1 MSAVTHEI
9 VAFRRPVE
17 GLDIAADFVV
27 RWSVEDYC
35 ATAEVWSA
43 VISADPPRVE
53 AWNAEVYEPQAI
65 EEATDPVLRAT
76 VKWDGCADWDLSPT
90 ACQYHTCDA
99 ADVRDLAALLVHLQ
113 RRALE
118 LMPKADP
125 ERREEARQ

>member
-1 MSAVTHEI
+1 MSVITHEI
-9 VAFRRPVE
+9 VAFRPPAE

-35 ATAEVWSA
+35 AIAEVWPA
-43 VISADPPRVE
+43 VIVWSDPPHVE
-53 AWNAEVYEPQAI
+53 ALNFCEPQAV

-90 ACQYHTCDA
+90 ACQYHTCGA